1 MTRVYLDHNATSPLR
16 PEAREAVLAALALG
30 GNASAVHGEGRAA
43 RRVIEIAREQVG
55 RLAGAEA
62 KLVTFTSG
70 GSEAA
75 ATLLSPGF
83 KGRRSHGVPARSLI
97 VSAVEHSCVL
107 AGGRFA
113 AADIHVCQGYCNTKK
128 EQLFFSLKHN
138 LK

>member
-1 MTRVYLDHNATSPLR
+1 
-16 PEAREAVLAALALG
+16 
-30 GNASAVHGEGRAA
+30 
-43 RRVIEIAREQVG
+43 G

-113 AADIHVCQGYCNTKK
+113 AADIHVCPVDAAGRIA
-128 EQLFFSLKHN
+128 LGALAG
-138 LK
+138 L